1 MDKIQKFLAKL
12 SAKERELV
20 AVLIKRAI
28 CGQLNGL
35 DVKKLKGFKG
45 LYRIRE
51 GKIRVVFEKSVL
63 GNKVVN
69 VDFRG
74 RVYVGL

>member
-63 GNKVVN
+63 GKKVVN